1 MRLPFLQLESDII
14 SHGAAEVSHL
24 ARCSIPQALG
34 HIAMVRA
41 WAVSHATDEAP
52 PDGWVPGDA
61 SGRRI
66 EAAAHW
72 QGENGALLQA
82 LIDAGHVRV
91 EEGGHRVLRLE
102 PYAKAWE
109 QNRKSKERMRNARER
124 SSNKPVMDANNGI
137 ESGERSAKFDGQ
149 TQTQTQTQKEEASA
163 SQASAAAPPPV
174 LVVQEAAPEK
184 PKRAPSTTAMGEF
197 IDWARA
203 EVKPRL
209 PPDALDPAAGMKPHE
224 RVRLGEAV
232 KDHGL
237 ESVKAAFRLFMGWA
251 VAESKGYSVGF
262 FANQWETWVRQAKAA
277 VAPAGR
283 PNAVGRGAEGPA
295 RECAG
300 CGEETGEGQQHGQT
314 WVGLYCGCGA
324 ALFRLATPPA
334 DVGQWARNRRAG
346 RAA

>member
-1 MRLPFLQLESDII
+1 
-14 SHGAAEVSHL
+14 
-24 ARCSIPQALG
+24 
-34 HIAMVRA
+34 
-41 WAVSHATDEAP
+41 
-52 PDGWVPGDA
+52 
-61 SGRRI
+61 
-66 EAAAHW
+66 
-72 QGENGALLQA
+72 
-82 LIDAGHVRV
+82 
-91 EEGGHRVLRLE
+91 
-102 PYAKAWE
+102 
-109 QNRKSKERMRNARER
+109 
-124 SSNKPVMDANNGI
+124 
-137 ESGERSAKFDGQ
+137 
-149 TQTQTQTQKEEASA
+149 
-163 SQASAAAPPPV
+163 
-174 LVVQEAAPEK
+174 
-184 PKRAPSTTAMGEF
+184 
-197 IDWARA
+197 
-203 EVKPRL
+203 
-209 PPDALDPAAGMKPHE
+209 MKPHE

>member
-1 MRLPFLQLESDII
+1 MRFPWLQVDADFIGAKAADLGTYLRI
-14 SHGAAEVSHL
+14 SRREAMGLALDLWTWAL
-24 ARCSIPQALG
+24 ARAK
-34 HIAMVRA
+34 
-41 WAVSHATDEAP
+41 DDAP
-52 PDGWVPGDA
+52 PEGIVSGTGAEPDRLLAGSVGWTGPA
-61 SGRRI
+61 EQFS
-66 EAAAHW
+66 EALVAVGMA
-72 QGENGALLQA
+72 
-82 LIDAGHVRV
+82 VRV
-91 EEGGHRVLRLE
+91 ETGYRLTGFDRYKATWEKNRRRTGGKPERNRTGTGEE
-102 PYAKAWE
+102 PA
-109 QNRKSKERMRNARER
+109 RKT
-124 SSNKPVMDANNGI
+124 
-137 ESGERSAKFDGQ
+137 Q
-149 TQTQTQTQKEEASA
+149 TQTQTQTQKKEETYSA
-163 SQASAAAPPPV
+163 GAAAPPASQGA
-174 LVVQEAAPEK
+174 LLDVQADTPPPLPER
-184 PKRAPSTTAMGEF
+184 PKRGPSTTAMGEF

-209 PPDALDPAAGMKPHE
+209 PADAMDPAAGLKAHE

-237 ESVKAAFRLFMGWA
+237 ESVKAAFRLFMDWA

-262 FANQWETWVRQAKAA
+262 FANQWETWVRQAKAT

-283 PNAVGRGAEGPA
+283 HNAVGRGAEGPT

-334 DVGQWARNRRAG
+334 DVELWARNRRAG

>member
-1 MRLPFLQLESDII
+1 MTPEQRIAHLE
-14 SHGAAEVSHL
+14 AEL
-24 ARCSIPQALG
+24 
-34 HIAMVRA
+34 
-41 WAVSHATDEAP
+41 
-52 PDGWVPGDA
+52 
-61 SGRRI
+61 
-66 EAAAHW
+66 
-72 QGENGALLQA
+72 
-82 LIDAGHVRV
+82 
-91 EEGGHRVLRLE
+91 
-102 PYAKAWE
+102 
-109 QNRKSKERMRNARER
+109 ARER
-124 SSNKPVMDANNGI
+124 AEKDRLMAMLESFTSKKRTAGAERQARYRERQKPESVTSDVTATRDGDVSRPPLPSSSPPPSFPLSPPSEPSPSILYPFSPA
-137 ESGERSAKFDGQ
+137 SPPPPP
-149 TQTQTQTQKEEASA
+149 SA

-262 FANQWETWVRQAKAA
+262 FANQWETWVRQAKAT